1 MLSISPTSSSPSR
14 ARKRTTTC
22 STATSASAAMS
33 PWRTRRRR
41 PCATKDCW
49 PRRIRRCGSAI
60 MTNCAASRTT
70 RRWRANICCARR
82 CSRACAKP
90 TRLRENMGTA
100 MRRVAFFALLM
111 TLAAVHAAAAQSAA
125 WPDRPIHLIVPF
137 PAGSS
142 SDIVARIVAQKLGE
156 RLGQQL
162 VVENRPGA
170 SGNLGTEAVAHAAD
184 DGYTLG
190 LANTST
196 HTLSPSLMAKPTYD
210 PVRDFAPIS
219 MIGASPFVLA
229 LYPGVPATSVQ
240 ELIALAK
247 TKTLTFASAGPA
259 TLANLAGVLF
269 AKTAHIELTPVSYR
283 GSGQEILDVVAG
295 RVDMAFATIPPT
307 LPLIRDGKVR
317 AIAVTGPQRS
327 PALADVPTVAASG
340 LPGYESVLWQALYA
354 PAGTPAP
361 IVTRL
366 NAEVNAI
373 LHDSAAV
380 DALAKLGVE
389 AQPGTTQQLAD
400 RIAADLKKWHDVIV
414 SAGIQPQ

>member
-1 MLSISPTSSSPSR
+1 
-14 ARKRTTTC
+14 
-22 STATSASAAMS
+22 
-33 PWRTRRRR
+33 
-41 PCATKDCW
+41 
-49 PRRIRRCGSAI
+49 
-60 MTNCAASRTT
+60 
-70 RRWRANICCARR
+70 
-82 CSRACAKP
+82 
-90 TRLRENMGTA
+90 
-100 MRRVAFFALLM
+100 MRRVAFALLA
-111 TLAAVHAAAAQSAA
+111 TFLAVDTAAAQPAN

-170 SGNLGTEAVAHAAD
+170 SGNLGTEAVAHATP

-210 PVRDFAPIS
+210 PLKDFAPIS

-229 LYPGVPATSVQ
+229 LHPDVAARTVQ
-240 ELIALAK
+240 ELVALAK
-247 TKTLTFASAGPA
+247 AAPGKFTFASAGPA

-269 AKTAHIELTPVSYR
+269 AKTATIELTPVSYR
-283 GSGQEILDVVAG
+283 GTGQEILDVVAG

-317 AIAVTGPQRS
+317 AIAVTGTQRN
-327 PALADVPTVAASG
+327 PTLADVPTVAESG

-354 PAGTPAP
+354 PAATPAA
-361 IVTRL
+361 ILTRL
-366 NAEVNAI
+366 NTEVNAI
-373 LHDSAAV
+373 LRDGATI
-380 DALAKLGVE
+380 DALGKLGVE
-389 AQPGTTQQLAD
+389 TQPGTPQQLAD
-400 RIAADLKKWHDVIV
+400 RISADIKKWHDVIV
-414 SAGIQPQ
+414 GAGIQAQ

>member
-1 MLSISPTSSSPSR
+1 
-14 ARKRTTTC
+14 
-22 STATSASAAMS
+22 
-33 PWRTRRRR
+33 
-41 PCATKDCW
+41 
-49 PRRIRRCGSAI
+49 
-60 MTNCAASRTT
+60 
-70 RRWRANICCARR
+70 
-82 CSRACAKP
+82 
-90 TRLRENMGTA
+90 
-100 MRRVAFFALLM
+100 MRRGALALLM
-111 TLAAVHAAAAQSAA
+111 TLAAVHIAAAQPAP
-125 WPDRPIHLIVPF
+125 WPERPIHLIVPF

-170 SGNLGTEAVAHAAD
+170 SGNLGTEAVAHAAA

-196 HTLSPSLMAKPTYD
+196 LTLSPSLMAKPAYD
-210 PVRDFAPIS
+210 PVKDFVPIS

-229 LYPGVPATSVQ
+229 LYPDVPATNVQ
-240 ELIALAK
+240 ELVSLAK
-247 TKTLTFASAGPA
+247 SKPLTFASAGPA

-295 RVDMAFATIPPT
+295 RIDMAFATIPPT

-327 PALADVPTVAASG
+327 PALAGVPTVAESG

-354 PAGTPAP
+354 PSGTPAR

-366 NAEVNAI
+366 NTEVNAI

-389 AQPGTTQQLAD
+389 AQPGTAQQLAD

-414 SAGIQPQ
+414 SAGIHPQ

>member
-1 MLSISPTSSSPSR
+1 
-14 ARKRTTTC
+14 
-22 STATSASAAMS
+22 
-33 PWRTRRRR
+33 
-41 PCATKDCW
+41 
-49 PRRIRRCGSAI
+49 
-60 MTNCAASRTT
+60 
-70 RRWRANICCARR
+70 
-82 CSRACAKP
+82 
-90 TRLRENMGTA
+90 
-100 MRRVAFFALLM
+100 MRRVAFFAVLT
-111 TLAAVHAAAAQSAA
+111 TLAAVHAAAAQSAT
-125 WPDRPIHLIVPF
+125 WPERPIHLIVPF

-170 SGNLGTEAVAHAAD
+170 SGNLGTEAVVHAAA

-210 PVRDFAPIS
+210 PVKDFAPIS

-229 LYPGVPATSVQ
+229 LYPDVPAASVR
-240 ELIALAK
+240 ELVALAK
-247 TKTLTFASAGPA
+247 TKPLTFASAGPA

-327 PALADVPTVAASG
+327 PALADVPAVAESG
-340 LPGYESVLWQALYA
+340 LPGYESVLWQALYV

-366 NAEVNAI
+366 NTEVNAI
-373 LHDSAAV
+373 LRDSDAV
-380 DALAKLGVE
+380 GALAKLGVD
-389 AQPGTTQQLAD
+389 AQPGTPQQLAD